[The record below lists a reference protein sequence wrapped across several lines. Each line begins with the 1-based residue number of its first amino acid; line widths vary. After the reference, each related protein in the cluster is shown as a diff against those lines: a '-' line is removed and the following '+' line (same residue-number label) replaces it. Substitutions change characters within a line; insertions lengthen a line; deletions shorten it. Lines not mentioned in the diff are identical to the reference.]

1 MKRVGQDFSDFMKEQ
16 GLYEEARELATK
28 KVIAAQ
34 LQAEM
39 AKQKLTKSAVAKR
52 MNTTRTAVD
61 NALNPSFN
69 TYFQLIALNPFLKG
83 IKLLLLR
90 SSTIQWLLC
99 HLL

>member
-1 MKRVGQDFSDFMKEQ
+1 MKSLGQDFSDFMKEQ

-61 NALNPSFN
+61 NVLNPSFN
-69 TYFQLIALNPFLKG
+69 TSL
-83 IKLLLLR
+83 
-90 SSTIQWLLC
+90 STIERFAYALGKKLSVRLL
-99 HLL
+99 

>member
-1 MKRVGQDFSDFMKEQ
+1 MKSLGQDFSDFMKEQ

-52 MNTTRTAVD
+52 MHTTRTTVD

-69 TYFQLIALNPFLKG
+69 TSL
-83 IKLLLLR
+83 
-90 SSTIQWLLC
+90 STIERFAYALGKKLSVRLL
-99 HLL
+99 

>member
-1 MKRVGQDFSDFMKEQ
+1 MKSLGQDFSDFMKEQ

-61 NALNPSFN
+61 NALNPLFN
-69 TYFQLIALNPFLKG
+69 TSL
-83 IKLLLLR
+83 
-90 SSTIQWLLC
+90 STIERFAYALGKKLSVRLL
-99 HLL
+99 

>member
-1 MKRVGQDFSDFMKEQ
+1 MKSLGQDFSDFMKEQ

-61 NALNPSFN
+61 NVLNPSFN
-69 TYFQLIALNPFLKG
+69 TSL
-83 IKLLLLR
+83 
-90 SSTIQWLLC
+90 STIERFAYALGKKL
-99 HLL
+99 